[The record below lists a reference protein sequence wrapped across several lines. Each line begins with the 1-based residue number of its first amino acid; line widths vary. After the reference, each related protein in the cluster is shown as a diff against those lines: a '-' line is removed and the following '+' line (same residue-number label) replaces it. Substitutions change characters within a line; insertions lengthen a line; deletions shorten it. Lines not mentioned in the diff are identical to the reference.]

1 MLSKSLKKKLCCD
14 NLTFFTFFKPWI
26 RILNPDLIRMRIKLC
41 CDNLTFFTF
50 FKPWIRLLNPDLIR
64 MRIKLCCDY
73 LTFLTFF
80 KPLDPD
86 PDSETESG
94 RPLNPDPIWIRIR
107 NKFKVPED
115 CYAWIN
121 QIFIYC

>member
-1 MLSKSLKKKLCCD
+1 MKKIKISLD
-14 NLTFFTFFKPWI
+14 TLTLDGFEAVFH
-26 RILNPDLIRMRIKLC
+26 
-41 CDNLTFFTF
+41 
-50 FKPWIRLLNPDLIR
+50 
-64 MRIKLCCDY
+64 DY

-86 PDSETESG
+86 PDSESESV